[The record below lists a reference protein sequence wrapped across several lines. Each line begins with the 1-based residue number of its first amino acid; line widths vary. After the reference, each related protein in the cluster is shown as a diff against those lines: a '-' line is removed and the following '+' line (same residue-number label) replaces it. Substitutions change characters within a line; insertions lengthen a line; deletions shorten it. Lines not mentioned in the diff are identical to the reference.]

1 MRRNSFS
8 DLKRVSDIINSCQ
21 ACYVGMVDEKN
32 LPYVVPFNFGFE
44 DGVIYLHSAG
54 SGKKIDILKQ
64 RPEVCVAFSTDHQL
78 KFVNEGV
85 ACSYGMRYRSVLA
98 YGKVLFVD
106 DPDEKQRIL
115 NIIMK
120 HYTGRDDFR
129 YNMPAVNDVCVYR
142 IEVTEF
148 TGKESGY

>member
-54 SGKKIDILKQ
+54 IGKKIDILKQ